1 MVDQAAN
8 LRRLVIENRSIKR
21 TKTIAITSGKG
32 GVGKTSLAV
41 GIAIALAR
49 SGSSV
54 TLLDADLGLA
64 NINVILGIIP
74 KYNLYHV
81 IKGKKKLKDIVIE
94 VPEGI
99 KIIAGAS
106 GFHQL
111 ANLDI
116 KQRNDFIEAV
126 SELDEDDYMIIDTGA
141 GISQNVLSFL
151 NAADEVVVVTT
162 PEPTAIT
169 DAYGIIK
176 SIASQSPDKPVKLRA
191 ASVDGGDQQ
200 PRAPVRQGRRPL
212 ATLAVRAHHHHA
224 LGLAAL
230 EERQDGQTGGDRLA
244 GAEVIRQQ
252 QQLLCQQRL
261 ECLELVRPQDL
272 QHTAARSFERKHGL
286 DQIGSKPVQ
295 PGVGIGVEWIGQL
308 PRKRGRAVRAGDG
321 RDGQHD
327 SRRRRLG
334 RGPRRFNQDRR
345 LGDGLGQLLDAGRCR
360 VRPG

>member
-8 LRRLVIENRSIKR
+8 LRRLVIENRAIKR

-151 NAADEVVVVTT
+151 HAADEVIVVTT

-176 SIASQSPDKPVKLRA
+176 SIASQSPDKPVKLIVNRVQSVSEGKRVA
-191 ASVDGGDQQ
+191 QRVINIAGQFLNLKVENIGFIFDDMYVPKSVRNQKPFIVSYPKSKASICVHII
-200 PRAPVRQGRRPL
+200 AGRIANRE
-212 ATLAVRAHHHHA
+212 VEDKRGS
-224 LGLAAL
+224 GLASFFRQL
-230 EERQDGQTGGDRLA
+230 FTSNEEG
-244 GAEVIRQQ
+244 E
-252 QQLLCQQRL
+252 
-261 ECLELVRPQDL
+261 E
-272 QHTAARSFERKHGL
+272 
-286 DQIGSKPVQ
+286 
-295 PGVGIGVEWIGQL
+295 
-308 PRKRGRAVRAGDG
+308 
-321 RDGQHD
+321 
-327 SRRRRLG
+327 
-334 RGPRRFNQDRR
+334 
-345 LGDGLGQLLDAGRCR
+345 
-360 VRPG
+360 